1 MTSLELHIKNSKD
14 LLRHLSATPEQKKSW
29 QDRIE
34 YIEHYSKEM
43 KYGTEQSSK

>member
-1 MTSLELHIKNSKD
+1 MNSLELHIKNSKD

-34 YIEHYSKEM
+34 YIEYYSKEM
-43 KYGTEQSSK
+43 KYGEQSSK